1 MGEEHLTRIPAH
13 SRRVNYRRAH
23 LVATLMCDGAR
34 FTKPALPIP
43 RAFGTDLGG
52 GLDATPLAAY
62 PAVPRFWPIVVRR
75 LSASFAHEGQQRAL
89 RVHAYACSSS
99 WWAQEPH

>member
-1 MGEEHLTRIPAH
+1 MEEECLTRIPAY
-13 SRRVNYRRAH
+13 SNARRVNYRQAH

-52 GLDATPLAAY
+52 GVDATPLAGY
-62 PAVPRFWPIVVRR
+62 LRCLV
-75 LSASFAHEGQQRAL
+75 SGQ
-89 RVHAYACSSS
+89 
-99 WWAQEPH
+99 

>member
-1 MGEEHLTRIPAH
+1 MEEARLTRIPAH
-13 SRRVNYRRAH
+13 SNARRVNYRQAH
-23 LVATLMCDGAR
+23 LVATLVCDGAR

-62 PAVPRFWPIVVRR
+62 LRCLV
-75 LSASFAHEGQQRAL
+75 SGQ
-89 RVHAYACSSS
+89 
-99 WWAQEPH
+99 

>member
-1 MGEEHLTRIPAH
+1 MEEARLTGIPAH
-13 SRRVNYRRAH
+13 SNARRVNYWQAH

-34 FTKPALPIP
+34 VTKPALPVP

-62 PAVPRFWPIVVRR
+62 LRCLV
-75 LSASFAHEGQQRAL
+75 SGQ
-89 RVHAYACSSS
+89 
-99 WWAQEPH
+99 